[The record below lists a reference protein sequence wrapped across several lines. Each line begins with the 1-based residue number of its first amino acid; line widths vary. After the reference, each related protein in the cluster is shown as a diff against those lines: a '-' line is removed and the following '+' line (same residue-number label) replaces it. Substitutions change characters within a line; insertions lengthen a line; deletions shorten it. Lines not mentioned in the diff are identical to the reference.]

1 MAQIF
6 TRKPHRVA
14 LVGAAAVILL
24 GIALLISPWDGLI
37 VVLAWALI
45 IAGGIASA
53 MTLYF
58 VRVPSR

>member
-1 MAQIF
+1 MAQIL

-14 LVGAAAVILL
+14 FVGAAAVILL

-37 VVLAWALI
+37 VALAWALI
-45 IAGGIASA
+45 IAGSIASA